1 MTVIDQPELFIPSD
15 ALPKGSGT
23 RFIPCEGFSLR
34 DDGRSLEGC
43 IVPYGQVAT
52 VVEPDD
58 TGKLVKY
65 QEQFLRGSLAG
76 MAQGFKARGM
86 LDIPLLLGHDESM
99 GNTIGFATG
108 LEDREDGAWAS
119 FRIYDDSNLPKI
131 QSMLRESHT
140 GLSVKF
146 RDVRAPKLIDGVVS
160 RVQVFLRHVAAT
172 PVPTYAGAGITAIRS
187 QNSDQEAPRPALE
200 AVRAWLASNQA
211 SNQQAATQ
219 GS

>member
-1 MTVIDQPELFIPSD
+1 VTVIDQPELFIPD
-15 ALPKGSGT
+15 PLPKGSGT
-23 RFIPCEGFSLR
+23 RFIPCDGFNLR

-52 VVEPDD
+52 VVEPDE

-76 MAQGFKARGM
+76 MSQGFKARGL
-86 LDIPLLLGHDESM
+86 LDLPLFLGHEETM
-99 GNTIGFATG
+99 ENRIGYATG
-108 LEDREDGAWAS
+108 LEDREDGAWAA
-119 FRIYDDSNLPKI
+119 FRIYDNSNLVKI

-146 RDVRAPKLIDGVVS
+146 RDVRAPRQLDGVIS
-160 RVQVFLRHVAAT
+160 RVQVFVRHVAAT

-187 QNSDQEAPRPALE
+187 QDEAQEAPRPSLE
-200 AVRAWLASNQA
+200 AVRAWL
-211 SNQQAATQ
+211 TQ
-219 GS
+219 ERQNGAQDGT